1 MKNIVKFFREKY
13 KLLIPIMVVLVLL
26 ITIFFLYKEYKY
38 DNTRNKVDF
47 KDYQYFNSVRVD
59 YTVTLTYNLKDVIVD
74 VKSKNKVVDF
84 NKIPIYYK
92 DKSVVLFPCE
102 MNIVFPLRGGSQFKL
117 YKYASYYN
125 TDSVHFINNNTEV
138 GTYEDFFLYNGKD
151 LFFFPVETVI
161 KIDGKEYKKLGPMS
175 YASVVGGY
183 TLVYYD
189 PSTEE
194 AGAVELNGKKVTVSG
209 MNIDIKLN
217 EKYFYSYNNK
227 LLLMSPNILNPVL
240 KTIDKQ

>member
-1 MKNIVKFFREKY
+1 M
-13 KLLIPIMVVLVLL
+13 
-26 ITIFFLYKEYKY
+26 
-38 DNTRNKVDF
+38 
-47 KDYQYFNSVRVD
+47 
-59 YTVTLTYNLKDVIVD
+59 
-74 VKSKNKVVDF
+74 
-84 NKIPIYYK
+84 
-92 DKSVVLFPCE
+92 
-102 MNIVFPLRGGSQFKL
+102 
-117 YKYASYYN
+117 
-125 TDSVHFINNNTEV
+125 
-138 GTYEDFFLYNGKD
+138 
-151 LFFFPVETVI
+151 FFFPVETVI

-209 MNIDIKLN
+209 MNIDINLN

-227 LLLMSPNILNPVL
+227 LLLMSPNILNPVF